1 MSYVVETPVFNGPID
16 LLLHLVSTHEL
27 DILEIPLAPV
37 VDAFVAH
44 VVAPHG
50 EIAMDQLSDF
60 LLTASILLEIKS
72 KRLLPG
78 PDDVEGDEEYVGWE
92 QRDLLLARWL
102 ELRAY
107 SAAADVF
114 VGLLDHASLSVAR
127 AVGFDEGFEMA
138 PPDLLAAVT
147 PDKLLT
153 AFLRA
158 TEERPEKQVDLFHVT
173 IDSVTVADTVADL
186 ARSLPKSGAVSF
198 RTLVKDLTER
208 IEVIVHFLAVLELCK
223 LGRVSIGQGQTF
235 GDLDIMW
242 LGDSPD
248 EGLIEAG
255 MLEVDDYDG

>member
-1 MSYVVETPVFNGPID
+1 MSYVVETPVFSGPID

-37 VDAFVAH
+37 VDAFVSL
-44 VVAPHG
+44 VVARSG

-78 PDDVEGDEEYVGWE
+78 PDDVEGDEEFVGWE
-92 QRDLLLARWL
+92 QRDLLLARLL

-107 SAAADVF
+107 SAAADLF
-114 VGLLDHASLSVAR
+114 VGLLDHAALSVPR
-127 AVGFDEGFEMA
+127 AYGFDDGFEVA
-138 PPDLLAAVT
+138 SPDLLASVT
-147 PDKLLT
+147 ADKLLT
-153 AFLRA
+153 AYLRA
-158 TEERPEKQVDLFHVT
+158 TEERPEAQVDLYHVT
-173 IDSVTVADTVADL
+173 IDSVTVADTVAEL
-186 ARSLPKSGAVSF
+186 ARLLPRSGVVSF
-198 RTLVKDLTER
+198 RSLVKDLSER

-223 LGRVSIGQGQTF
+223 LGRLSIGQGQTF

-242 LGDSPD
+242 LGDTPD
-248 EGLIEAG
+248 EGHIKAG